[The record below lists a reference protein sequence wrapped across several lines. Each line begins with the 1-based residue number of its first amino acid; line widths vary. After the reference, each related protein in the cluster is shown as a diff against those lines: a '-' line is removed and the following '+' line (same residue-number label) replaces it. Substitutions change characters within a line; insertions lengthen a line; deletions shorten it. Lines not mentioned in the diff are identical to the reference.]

1 MNEVQAL
8 TKRAIPCTQDI
19 DRLAA
24 KWEDIAHTEAQPL
37 FGRESK
43 AGGKIETNISTM
55 KEALSTKATLR
66 PHPSFAAKILHRH
79 STRLAK
85 KCTEEQWMEVHTA
98 LNSKTR
104 AEWYRRHLLQDS
116 VPQDW
121 TNEASA
127 CSDIT
132 SLRQVYSQLKQIVDD
147 TPAGD
152 RAMPRPHLE
161 STAENLGK

>member
-1 MNEVQAL
+1 
-8 TKRAIPCTQDI
+8 
-19 DRLAA
+19 
-24 KWEDIAHTEAQPL
+24 
-37 FGRESK
+37 
-43 AGGKIETNISTM
+43 
-55 KEALSTKATLR
+55 
-66 PHPSFAAKILHRH
+66 
-79 STRLAK
+79 
-85 KCTEEQWMEVHTA
+85 MEVHTA

-104 AEWYRRHLLQDS
+104 VEWYRRHLLQDS

-127 CSDIT
+127 CSDIAN
-132 SLRQVYSQLKQIVDD
+132 LRQVYSQLKQIVDD